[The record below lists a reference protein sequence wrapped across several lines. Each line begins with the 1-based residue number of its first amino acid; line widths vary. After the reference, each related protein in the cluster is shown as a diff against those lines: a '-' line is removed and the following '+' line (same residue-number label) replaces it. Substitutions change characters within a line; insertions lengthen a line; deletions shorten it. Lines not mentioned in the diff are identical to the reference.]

1 MRKQRP
7 IRPIKLKTLNN
18 MTHKDRRALWQS
30 LLMEYRVKLM
40 HKKTNAYNVMEYLKD
55 NKVNPYNEKQVI
67 DFAKK
72 RGLLL

>member
-1 MRKQRP
+1 MSKQRKQRP
-7 IRPIKLKTLNN
+7 IRLKSLNN

-40 HKKTNAYNVMEYLKD
+40 HRKTNAFNVMHYLKD
-55 NKVNPYNEKQVI
+55 NGVNPYNEKQVI

-72 RGLLL
+72 RGILL